1 MFKKNKKTMSRCTAG
16 HTEEGSLCRGRHT
29 EWSVWKT
36 QEHSLFFL
44 ISILG
49 KHEKKKQATVY
60 SSPLSPLRA
69 TSDVRLSDRGLH
81 STQAAFIL
89 KGCSIQSKKALYFH
103 FIQRSN
109 TTECFLISSRVSS
122 LLLFIMFASDKTSGD
137 GSYL

>member
-1 MFKKNKKTMSRCTAG
+1 MSRCTAG

-89 KGCSIQSKKALYFH
+89 KGCSIQSKRPYI
-103 FIQRSN
+103 FILLNAATQPSVFW
-109 TTECFLISSRVSS
+109 FLVAD
-122 LLLFIMFASDKTSGD
+122 LLSCCLSCLLQIRRQAMVHI
-137 GSYL
+137 YRNV